1 MQIDIISDTVC
12 PWCFIG
18 KRNLE
23 RALEKYAS
31 QNPDAETPQVK
42 WHPFQ
47 LNPSLAAGGMPRE
60 EYTSS
65 KFGGAERAREVYQR
79 VADAGAAA
87 GIEFRFD
94 AIKVQPNTVDA
105 HQLVLLA
112 GQIDAQDGVVESL
125 FKGFFLEGRDLA
137 DRQSL
142 LELAQRGGLPRA
154 DAERC
159 LEQHLLRKA
168 VEEQDKHARELGV
181 EGVPFFIFD
190 QKLAVSGA
198 QPPEILV
205 QAMSE
210 AASQPP
216 VEKRA

>member
-1 MQIDIISDTVC
+1 MQIDIISDAVC

-23 RALEKYAS
+23 QALVAYAS
-31 QNPDAETPQVK
+31 KHPDADAPQIR

-47 LNPSLAAGGMPRE
+47 LNPHLASGGVPRD

-65 KFGGAERAREVYQR
+65 KFGGAERAREIYRR
-79 VADAGAAA
+79 VADAGAVA
-87 GIEFRFD
+87 GIEFHFD
-94 AIKVQPNTVDA
+94 AIKVQPNTIDA
-105 HQLVLLA
+105 HQLILLA

-125 FKGFFLEGRDLA
+125 FKGFFLEGRNLA
-137 DRQSL
+137 DRETL
-142 LELAQRGGLPRA
+142 LDLAQRGGIPRA

-159 LEQHLLRKA
+159 LDQQLLRTS
-168 VEEQDKHARELGV
+168 VEEQDEHARKLGV

-190 QKLAVSGA
+190 HKLAVSGA

-205 QAMSE
+205 EAMNE
-210 AASQPP
+210 AASQPA

>member
-1 MQIDIISDTVC
+1 MQIDIISDAVC

-23 RALEKYAS
+23 NALDQLAS
-31 QNPDAETPQVK
+31 RHPATEAPQVR

-47 LNPSLAAGGMPRE
+47 LNPSLASGGVPRG

-87 GIEFRFD
+87 GIEFHFD
-94 AIKVQPNTVDA
+94 EIKVQPNTIDA
-105 HQLVLLA
+105 HQLILLA
-112 GQIDAQDGVVESL
+112 GQIDAQDGVVESM
-125 FKGFFLEGRDLA
+125 FKGFFLEGRNLA
-137 DRQSL
+137 DRQTL
-142 LELAQRGGLPRA
+142 LDLAQRGGLPRS

-159 LEQHLLRKA
+159 LEQQLLRKT
-168 VEEQDKHARELGV
+168 VEEQDEHARKLGV

-190 QKLAVSGA
+190 HKLAVSGA
-198 QPPEILV
+198 QPPEVLV

-210 AASQPP
+210 AASNPP
-216 VEKRA
+216 TEKPA

>member
-1 MQIDIISDTVC
+1 MQIDIISDAVC

-23 RALEKYAS
+23 KSLATYKE
-31 QNPDAETPQVK
+31 QHPDADVPQIL

-47 LNPSLAAGGMPRE
+47 LNPHLPHEGISRD

-65 KFGGAERAREVYQR
+65 KFGGATRAREIYQR
-79 VADAGAAA
+79 VANAGAAA

-105 HQLVLLA
+105 HQLILLA
-112 GQIDAQDGVVESL
+112 AQVDAQDGVVESL
-125 FKGFFLEGRDLA
+125 FEGFFLEGRDLS
-137 DRQSL
+137 DRDTL
-142 LELAQRGGLPRA
+142 LDLAQRGGLPRA
-154 DAERC
+154 DADRC
-159 LEQHLLRKA
+159 LSEQLLRKT
-168 VEEQDKHARELGV
+168 VEEQDDYARKLGV

-190 QKLAVSGA
+190 HKLAVSGA

-205 QAMSE
+205 QAMRD
-210 AASQPP
+210 AASRQT
-216 VEKRA
+216 VDSQA

>member
-1 MQIDIISDTVC
+1 MQIDIISDAVC

-23 RALEKYAS
+23 RAIGQLATQHS
-31 QNPDAETPQVK
+31 PVGTPQIR

-47 LNPSLAAGGMPRE
+47 LNPLLANDGISRE

-65 KFGGAERAREVYQR
+65 KFGGAERAREIYQR

-87 GIEFRFD
+87 GIEFHFD
-94 AIKVQPNTVDA
+94 AIEVQPNTIDA
-105 HQLVLLA
+105 HQLILLA
-112 GQIDAQDGVVESL
+112 GQIDVQDSVVESI
-125 FKGFFLEGRDLA
+125 FKGFFLEGRNLA
-137 DRQSL
+137 DRQTL
-142 LELAQRGGLPRA
+142 LELAERGGLPRA

-159 LEQHLLRKA
+159 LEQQLLRKA
-168 VEEQDKHARELGV
+168 VEEQDEHARRLGV

-190 QKLAVSGA
+190 HKLAVSGA

-205 QAMSE
+205 QAMNE

-216 VEKRA
+216 VEKPA

>member
-1 MQIDIISDTVC
+1 MQIDIISDAVC

-23 RALEKYAS
+23 RALEQYAS
-31 QNPDAETPQVK
+31 QHTDADAVQIA

-47 LNPSLAAGGMPRE
+47 LNPLLASAGMPRA

-65 KFGGAERAREVYQR
+65 KFGGTERAREIYQR
-79 VADAGAAA
+79 IAEAGAAA
-87 GIEFRFD
+87 GIEFHFD
-94 AIKVQPNTVDA
+94 AIQVQPNTVDA
-105 HQLVLLA
+105 HQLILLA
-112 GQIDAQDGVVESL
+112 GQTDAQDGVVESL
-125 FKGFFLEGRDLA
+125 FQGFFLEGRNLA
-137 DRQSL
+137 DRETL

-154 DAERC
+154 DAARC
-159 LEQHLLRKA
+159 LEQQLLRKT
-168 VEEQDKHARELGV
+168 VEEQDEHARKLGV

-205 QAMSE
+205 QAISE
-210 AASQPP
+210 AESQPP
-216 VEKRA
+216 VVKRA

>member
-1 MQIDIISDTVC
+1 MQIDIISDAVC

-23 RALEKYAS
+23 KSLATYKE
-31 QNPDAETPQVK
+31 QHPDADVPQIL

-47 LNPSLAAGGMPRE
+47 LNPHLPLEGISRD

-65 KFGGAERAREVYQR
+65 KFGGAERAREIYQR
-79 VADAGAAA
+79 VANAGAAA

-105 HQLVLLA
+105 HQLILLA
-112 GQIDAQDGVVESL
+112 AQVDAQDGVVESL
-125 FKGFFLEGRDLA
+125 FEGFFLEGRDLS
-137 DRQSL
+137 DRDTL
-142 LELAQRGGLPRA
+142 LDLAQRGGLPRA
-154 DAERC
+154 DADRC
-159 LEQHLLRKA
+159 LSEQLLRKT
-168 VEEQDKHARELGV
+168 VEEQDDYARKLGV

-190 QKLAVSGA
+190 HKLAVSGA

-205 QAMSE
+205 QAMRD
-210 AASQPP
+210 AASRQT
-216 VEKRA
+216 VDSQA